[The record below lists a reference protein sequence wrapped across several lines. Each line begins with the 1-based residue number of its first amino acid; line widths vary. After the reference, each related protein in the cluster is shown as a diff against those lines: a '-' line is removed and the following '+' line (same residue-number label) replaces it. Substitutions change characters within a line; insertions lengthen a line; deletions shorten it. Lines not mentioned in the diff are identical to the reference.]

1 MKKLVA
7 MLVSLAAGIETGLVT
22 YNQLSGATPGPQ
34 PLEKGPLGFVQEP
47 SAEATRTTAPPSPW
61 INKKK

>member
-7 MLVSLAAGIETGLVT
+7 MLVSLAAGIETGLIT
-22 YNQLSGATPGPQ
+22 YNQLSGVGPGPQ

-47 SAEATRTTAPPSPW
+47 SAEATRPNAPPSPW